1 MRCIG
6 RLFAYF
12 FHPLS
17 PPPPRYLQMETVP
30 LPHSCLL
37 VKPYVSL
44 NSAYL
49 LLTDNLQQGFWWL
62 DKEVLT
68 KFCNTLLSTYVK
80 NCLDPVIKPYYS
92 TSSVTTVIRN
102 FLTFVASHVTLQ
114 KALHWTTTIIIK
126 IRYVLDLFF
135 EEVLS
140 PCDSRKWL
148 QKFVTVRNFYIGW
161 QEYN

>member
-12 FHPLS
+12 FHFLPPSPLFTNGNS
-17 PPPPRYLQMETVP
+17 TPP
-30 LPHSCLL
+30 PHSCLL
-37 VKPYVSL
+37 VKPSV
-44 NSAYL
+44 YL

-92 TSSVTTVIRN
+92 TNSVTTVIRN
-102 FLTFVASHVTLQ
+102 FLTFVASHNTLQ
-114 KALHWTTTIIIK
+114 KALHWTTTTIII